1 MKVAFF
7 LGSFDPPHIGHGF
20 VVSKA
25 LESMDFVVVVPA
37 MQNPWK
43 ERKSTDFELRCQ
55 MCEKT
60 FLPLGESVLINDIE
74 KTLEAPYYSYK
85 TLKNLKEIWNSAELY
100 LICGSDVY
108 DEIKNWKNSEWI
120 LENFKLLPISRD
132 IVTVSSS
139 QIREMVKNDETQH
152 LSFLVTHNVEK
163 MINENNLY
171 K

>member
-1 MKVAFF
+1 M
-7 LGSFDPPHIGHGF
+7 
-20 VVSKA
+20 
-25 LESMDFVVVVPA
+25 
-37 MQNPWK
+37 
-43 ERKSTDFELRCQ
+43 R
-55 MCEKT
+55 KT

-74 KTLEAPYYSYK
+74 KTLEPPYYSYK

-132 IVTVSSS
+132 DVPISSTN
-139 QIREMVKNDETQH
+139 IRDLVRNDEDPYP
-152 LSFLVTHNVEK
+152 FVTHNVK
-163 MINENNLY
+163 KIINENNLY

>member
-7 LGSFDPPHIGHGF
+7 LGSFDPPHIGHGY

-25 LESMDFVVVVPA
+25 LESMDFVVVVPT

-74 KTLEAPYYSYK
+74 
-85 TLKNLKEIWNSAELY
+85 NL
-100 LICGSDVY
+100 LIIL
-108 DEIKNWKNSEWI
+108 IK
-120 LENFKLLPISRD
+120 R
-132 IVTVSSS
+132 
-139 QIREMVKNDETQH
+139 
-152 LSFLVTHNVEK
+152 
-163 MINENNLY
+163 
-171 K
+171 

>member
-1 MKVAFF
+1 MKIAFF
-7 LGSFDPPHIGHGF
+7 LGSFDPPHIGHGY

-25 LESMDFVVVVPA
+25 LESMDFVVVVPT

-43 ERKSTDFELRCQ
+43 EHKATDFELRCQ

-74 KTLEAPYYSYK
+74 KTLEPPYYSYK

-132 IVTVSSS
+132 DVPISSTD
-139 QIREMVKNDETQH
+139 IRNLVGNNEDPNP
-152 LSFLVTHNVEK
+152 FVTHNVK
-163 MINENNLY
+163 KIINENDLY